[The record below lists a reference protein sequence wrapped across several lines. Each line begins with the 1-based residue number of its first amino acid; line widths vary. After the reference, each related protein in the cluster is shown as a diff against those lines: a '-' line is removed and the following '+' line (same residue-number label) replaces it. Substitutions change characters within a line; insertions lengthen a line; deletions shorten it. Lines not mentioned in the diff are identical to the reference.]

1 MMHEGTNGEAG
12 FLRPLINAYSSL
24 PLHGITAIPGKVSGA
39 LMVAE
44 AIVDAVPLIHGPI
57 GCSFQRKLNP
67 FRPYLPFYETPC
79 TDMNDLE
86 VVYGGEDKLRMGIK
100 ETFEKYHPNLIL
112 VITTC
117 ASDLIGDDFKAVIEE
132 TKAKGDV
139 GCEVV
144 YTTGDFTDKSKPVG
158 YQDALYAITDQMLC
172 NGVESERTDKNDGAV
187 NIITFPI
194 HGAGLK
200 TEEMASMLNEMG
212 IAINKVCFDHTAVKD
227 LRDLSKAELNI
238 TDFPMA
244 WAKRMKEK
252 MGVDYFSTVQL
263 EEYQNSEDAE
273 LLSPYGIEGSV
284 RVFTEI
290 AKRMG
295 KEGEAEKVIEQRK
308 KHVTERLYKARK
320 GVEGKKVA
328 YNGMGGLHSLELM
341 LLQDMGMKASVIIY
355 NTRGLERLL
364 SESAI
369 QEVLNISVAWAREY
383 GSDPEVLVNPTAAEE
398 IKAMKRTGTDLA
410 VLSSLTNPV
419 HEYNKEGIRTFNP
432 MDFML
437 HHQRVGFEC
446 AIELAMHLKE
456 ALNKPKTR
464 NPLLCMLEYDPY
476 RTSMIPH
483 WAKLADMFAII
494 REGAI
499 GDRCEIGR

>member
-57 GCSFQRKLNP
+57 GCSFQRKINP
-67 FRPYLPFYETPC
+67 FRPYMPFYETPC

-86 VVYGGEDKLRMGIK
+86 VVYGGEDKLRVGIK

-117 ASDLIGDDFKAVIEE
+117 ASDLIGDDFKVVIEK

-172 NGVESERTDKNDGAV
+172 NGVESERTDKNDGSV

-212 IAINKVCFDHTAVKD
+212 IEINKVCFDHTAVKD
-227 LRDLSKAELNI
+227 LQELSKAELNI

-284 RVFTEI
+284 RVFKEI

-295 KEGEAEKVIEQRK
+295 KEGEAEEVIEQRK
-308 KHVTERLYKARK
+308 KHMTERLYKARK

-446 AIELAMHLKE
+446 AIELAMLLKE

-476 RTSMIPH
+476 RTSMIPQ

-499 GDRCEIGR
+499 GDRCEI

>member
-1 MMHEGTNGEAG
+1 MEGLGG
-12 FLRPLINAYSSL
+12 
-24 PLHGITAIPGKVSGA
+24 
-39 LMVAE
+39 
-44 AIVDAVPLIHGPI
+44 VD
-57 GCSFQRKLNP
+57 
-67 FRPYLPFYETPC
+67 
-79 TDMNDLE
+79 
-86 VVYGGEDKLRMGIK
+86 GGEDKLRMGI
-100 ETFEKYHPNLIL
+100 EGTVEKYHPTRVLGR
-112 VITTC
+112 TTG
-117 ASDLIGDDFKAVIEE
+117 ASDLSGDDIKAVIEE

-139 GCEVV
+139 DCEVV

-172 NGVESERTDKNDGAV
+172 NSVESERTDKNDGAV

-212 IAINKVCFDHTAVKD
+212 IEINKVCFDHTAVKD
-227 LRDLSKAELNI
+227 LQELSKAELNI

-364 SESAI
+364 SKSAI
-369 QEVLNISVAWAREY
+369 QEVLNISVAWAQEY

-410 VLSSLTNPV
+410 VLSSRTNPS
-419 HEYNKEGIRTFNP
+419 P
-432 MDFML
+432 
-437 HHQRVGFEC
+437 
-446 AIELAMHLKE
+446 
-456 ALNKPKTR
+456 
-464 NPLLCMLEYDPY
+464 
-476 RTSMIPH
+476 
-483 WAKLADMFAII
+483 
-494 REGAI
+494 
-499 GDRCEIGR
+499 

>member
-86 VVYGGEDKLRMGIK
+86 VVYGGEDKLRMGI
-100 ETFEKYHPNLIL
+100 EGTVEKYHASL
-112 VITTC
+112 VLVRTTG
-117 ASDLIGDDFKAVIEE
+117 ASELSGDDLKAVIEE

-172 NGVESERTDKNDGAV
+172 NSVVSERTDKNDGAV

-212 IAINKVCFDHTAVKD
+212 IEINKVCFDHTAVKD
-227 LRDLSKAELNI
+227 LQELSKAELNI

-476 RTSMIPH
+476 RTSMIPQ

-494 REGAI
+494 REGAV
-499 GDRCEIGR
+499 GDRCEV